1 MRLFGIKVEEKPEAG
16 GGGALDPTAW
26 TLAPQ
31 PHVRSF
37 ASGQPPRN
45 PFSAWQR
52 PATASAGSQADF
64 KAPPSLPG
72 LHGAPSPGLPSGG
85 CATWLDQGERRGQE
99 EEPEARASG
108 RSGYGGGLAHGPPS
122 VTSPASAARAA
133 GHGTAAVATKRKGKE
148 AAAEEGAGSSTEE
161 DGDDSVARGRREAH
175 KHERLTDG
183 GGRQAE
189 EQDTATARQGKGRPD
204 AASRAEGGEEA
215 DMEEGQRRAQIPR
228 PSPLA
233 WSPPAEEAARPL
245 PDARGTTA
253 AAGDPEARAL
263 QSWQVRPPGL
273 TSTGSRMDEDGQAP
287 SASEAAEA
295 SVGPGMERSA
305 ERRDDGQADFATW
318 PSIQTYTGTSSTE
331 SSRER
336 TSGSWPL
343 PSPAEQQ
350 TNEYPCSFCGKRFST
365 SQALGGHQNGHKKER
380 AQVSPILVVLLVL
393 EAVFHAGPSLLKSKY
408 TTLDCRTDHVIGCGP
423 GTQVKKARQQA
434 SRAAA
439 SSRMLAGQSRLQP
452 PQSFQLSH
460 HSYQPAASSLGPPGS
475 TEGTASHVAA
485 AAAIA
490 MVMTPG
496 MPSFR
501 PSYSLHPWLPQGTVT
516 MPGTGGGSWVYVPP
530 GGAALGHLGAPTM
543 GGQPPLGAQP
553 FMIGLEGPHR
563 SSYPFSRPSPSAQ
576 GGPSDDRQTHGSS
589 FTGLQSQHKAPEFSS
604 EYRQREPVERARVES
619 TQSLP
624 PPKPPPPQID
634 RPLVS
639 QTDQPA
645 ASQMGQAPSNNANN
659 TLAQFFGNP
668 SPTWQ
673 HLQSTNRAANLLQEP
688 TRGREHDAF
697 GVALLPGGSEHI
709 QSGSRFDVEQGT
721 ARGEN
726 LGRPGQA
733 LGRERDTSTL
743 ATPPEDSSLLDLQL
757 GLGPPPFPRAPR

>member
-64 KAPPSLPG
+64 TAPPSLPG
-72 LHGAPSPGLPSGG
+72 LHGAASPGLPSGG
-85 CATWLDQGERRGQE
+85 CATWLDQGERRSQE
-99 EEPEARASG
+99 EDPEGRPSG
-108 RSGYGGGLAHGPPS
+108 RPGYGGGVAHGPLS
-122 VTSPASAARAA
+122 VTSLAGAAWAP
-133 GHGTAAVATKRKGKE
+133 GHGTAAGAAKRKGKE
-148 AAAEEGAGSSTEE
+148 AAAEDGAGSSTEE

-175 KHERLTDG
+175 KHERMTDG
-183 GGRQAE
+183 GGREAE
-189 EQDTATARQGKGRPD
+189 EQDTARQGKGRPD
-204 AASRAEGGEEA
+204 AASRAEGGEE
-215 DMEEGQRRAQIPR
+215 EGQRRAQIPR

-233 WSPPAEEAARPL
+233 WPPLAEEAARPL

-263 QSWQVRPPGL
+263 QAWQVRSPGL
-273 TSTGSRMDEDGQAP
+273 ASTGSRMDKDGQAP
-287 SASEAAEA
+287 AASEAAEA

-305 ERRDDGQADFATW
+305 ERRDDGQADVAMW
-318 PSIQTYTGTSSTE
+318 PSIRTYTGTSSTE

-380 AQVSPILVVLLVL
+380 AQV
-393 EAVFHAGPSLLKSKY
+393 
-408 TTLDCRTDHVIGCGP
+408 
-423 GTQVKKARQQA
+423 KKARQQA

-452 PQSFQLSH
+452 QQSFQLSH
-460 HSYQPAASSLGPPGS
+460 HSYQPPASSLGPPGS

-485 AAAIA
+485 ATAIA

-496 MPSFR
+496 MQSFR

-530 GGAALGHLGAPTM
+530 GGAALGHLGAPAM

-553 FMIGLEGPHR
+553 FMVGREGPHR
-563 SSYPFSRPSPSAQ
+563 STYPFPRPSPSAQ

-589 FTGLQSQHKAPEFSS
+589 FTGLQSQHTAQEFSS
-604 EYRQREPVERARVES
+604 ESGQREPVDRARVET
-619 TQSLP
+619 TQPLP
-624 PPKPPPPQID
+624 PPRPPPPQID
-634 RPLVS
+634 LPLVS
-639 QTDQPA
+639 QTDRPA
-645 ASQMGQAPSNNANN
+645 ASQLGRAPSNSANN
-659 TLAQFFGNP
+659 PLAQFFGNT
-668 SPTWQ
+668 SSTWQ
-673 HLQSTNRAANLLQEP
+673 HLQPTNRAAKLLQEP
-688 TRGREHDAF
+688 MHSREHGAS
-697 GVALLPGGSEHI
+697 GVALQPGGSEHI
-709 QSGSRFDVEQGT
+709 QPGSRFDVEQGT

-726 LGRPGQA
+726 LQGRPGQA
-733 LGRERDTSTL
+733 LDREHDTSTL
-743 ATPPEDSSLLDLQL
+743 AIPQEDSSLLDLQL